1 MASEPKARHPVRWLV
16 LLALCGAAPAS
27 AQNLLGGSGCTDLRG
42 RPINFAVDWQTRIKP
57 IINEMFETGRC
68 TSCHNPG
75 QFDGNLDLTDL
86 GIDAIYKL
94 VPPGY
99 AVPGQPLASLL
110 FDKINCDQ
118 PSRGQRMPFFQAT
131 LTLEEQ
137 ELFYDWI
144 AQGAQGDVPGEPEIP
159 RDFVFRDGAESLR
172 WY

>member
-1 MASEPKARHPVRWLV
+1 M
-16 LLALCGAAPAS
+16 LLALCAAAPAT

-42 RPINFAVDWQTRIKP
+42 RPINFAVDWQTQVKP

-99 AVPGQPLASLL
+99 ALSGQPQSSPL

-118 PSRGQRMPFFQAT
+118 PGYGGLRMPRLQGA
-131 LTLEEQ
+131 LSLEEQ
-137 ELFYDWI
+137 ELFFDWI
-144 AQGAQGDVPGEPEIP
+144 AQGAKGDVPGEPEIP